1 MRRPIARM
9 RRRGKGEVWGSCW
22 RGWDDVG
29 DSSVCGGSHPVR
41 LRGRLSAQDKS
52 QRIGKRIVGRVVSI
66 EADSFGRKPDVTH
79 FFPSSVRI
87 DKGSSFMVP

>member
-1 MRRPIARM
+1 
-9 RRRGKGEVWGSCW
+9 
-22 RGWDDVG
+22 
-29 DSSVCGGSHPVR
+29 VCGGSHPVR

-79 FFPSSVRI
+79 FFPSSVRF
-87 DKGSSFMVP
+87 D